1 MSTAPYQHWLNAER
15 NEIRT
20 LTLIRGGF
28 HDPIQCSLQ
37 TVSLDDHPTYNALS
51 YVWGNVE
58 NNVPIAVDG
67 TVFLATENL
76 KLALQYIREVHRDI
90 VLWVDAICINQNDT
104 DERNYKVSLMGT
116 LYSEAKEVIIW
127 LGEADETTDGLV
139 RVVQETGLPAL
150 PATDA
155 EDYEESWLRYR
166 NTFTRTIFSLA
177 IVGLRPWWNRV
188 WTVQEC
194 ILARSDPIFRCGPH
208 IFLWE
213 RFFDI
218 LIKTLDNIHRIAP
231 SLDEIFENNPSI
243 REILLMKLRLN
254 KDAGGQ
260 EDHQTWIGM
269 IAMQSYRRKRKEAD
283 DGLSP
288 AAAIMATLGRQASV
302 PHDYIYGI
310 LGLVT
315 NEAKD
320 NIGLGYRSSL
330 WPVYRNFFKKMLTDT
345 PGSDELKLLT
355 MISFHKETDDLPSW
369 LPDFSQQEN
378 IFKHTGMAL
387 WSETRFRT
395 LEKVRWGDGNQILNL
410 EDVCLDVVD
419 QVFDMEI
426 DEHNYIDHMMV
437 LARDVQNET
446 TARSEALPSRSPL
459 REPVEVSMTTHI
471 SQLFI
476 GSFLIDNDKEV
487 SDTLAKTY
495 WDSVTEYYNSDV
507 VLGKTPEERLENIPF
522 ESLARVF
529 PQALQVCKGRRV
541 VISRAGISG
550 LSVPDVRPGDQI
562 VCLYGLN
569 MPFIL
574 RPKHCHY
581 KLIGGVRLPGLTDWA
596 VLTECQKDG
605 RLHEATFRIG

>member
-1 MSTAPYQHWLNAER
+1 MAPYPHQLNSER
-15 NEIRT
+15 KEIRT
-20 LTLIRGGF
+20 LTLIRGEF
-28 HDPIQCSLQ
+28 DDPIQCSLQ
-37 TVSLDDHPTYNALS
+37 TVSLDDHPTYTALS
-51 YVWGNVE
+51 YVWGDVRDNS
-58 NNVPIAVDG
+58 PISVDG
-67 TVFLATENL
+67 TVFLATKNL
-76 KLALQYIREVHRDI
+76 KLALQYIREVHQDL

-104 DERNYKVSLMGT
+104 YERNNQVSLMGT

-155 EDYEESWLRYR
+155 ENYEESWLQYK
-166 NTFTRTIFSLA
+166 NTFARTIFSIA

-218 LIKTLDNIHRIAP
+218 LIETLENVQRIVP
-231 SLDEIFENNPSI
+231 NMKEIFEKNPSI
-243 REILLMKLRLN
+243 KEIFLMRLRLS
-254 KDAGGQ
+254 KDAGDQ
-260 EDHQTWIGM
+260 EDFQTWLRM
-269 IAMQSYRRKRKEAD
+269 TAMRSYRRKWKEVD
-283 DGLSP
+283 NGLSP
-288 AAAIMATLGRQASV
+288 ASAIVATLGRQASV

-310 LGLVT
+310 LGLVST
-315 NEAKD
+315 EVKD
-320 NIGLGYRSSL
+320 QIGTEYSSSL
-330 WPVYRNFFKKMLTDT
+330 LAVYRNFFKAMLIQTH
-345 PGSDELKLLT
+345 GSDELKILT
-355 MISFHKETDDLPSW
+355 TISFHKETDELPSW
-369 LPDFSQQEN
+369 LPDFSKQSDVF
-378 IFKHTGMAL
+378 IHTGTYL
-387 WSETRFRT
+387 WSDTPFRS
-395 LEKVRWGDGNQILNL
+395 LKNIQWSDGDEILNL
-410 EDVCLDVVD
+410 EGICLDVVD
-419 QVFDMEI
+419 KVFDMQI
-426 DEHNYIDHMMV
+426 DINNHIDHMMG
-437 LARDVQNET
+437 LARDVQKET

-459 REPVEVSMTTHI
+459 REPVEVSKTTHI

-476 GSFLIDNDKEV
+476 GSFLIANDKEV
-487 SDTLAKTY
+487 SDTLARTD
-495 WDSVTEYYNSDV
+495 WDTVAEYYNSDV
-507 VLGKTPEERLENIPF
+507 LLGKTPEDRLEVIPF
-522 ESLARVF
+522 ESQARMF
-529 PQALQVCKGRRV
+529 RQALIVCEGRRV
-541 VISRAGISG
+541 VISRAGITG
-550 LSVPDVRPGDQI
+550 LSVPNVRPGDQI